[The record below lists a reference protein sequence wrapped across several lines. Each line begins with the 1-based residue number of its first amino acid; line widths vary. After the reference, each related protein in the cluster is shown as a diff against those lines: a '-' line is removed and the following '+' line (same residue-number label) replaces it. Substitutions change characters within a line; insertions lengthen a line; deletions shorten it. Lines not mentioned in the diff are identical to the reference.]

1 MLFAVRWWC
10 SKGNVRIRY
19 KIKWL
24 DYYVFVVFG
33 DMITLMLINKGWRD
47 LRVTHIQIASPLI
60 HQTQINSCIL
70 PPDLLFFCM
79 CASNWSSLRS
89 ISVNVFVHFFL
100 WPPLLKNTFSPSPMV
115 FFSEFAME
123 IASIHIC
130 LHLYTTCIFVLLDN
144 KHNQL
149 IIIALGLIIYICTGF
164 LF

>member
-89 ISVNVFVHFFL
+89 ISVNIFDHFFL
-100 WPPLLKNTFSPSPMV
+100 WPPFLKIHGLFFRVCDGNCEYTYMYTLIYYTWSVPGV
-115 FFSEFAME
+115 FFYF
-123 IASIHIC
+123 I
-130 LHLYTTCIFVLLDN
+130 
-144 KHNQL
+144 
-149 IIIALGLIIYICTGF
+149 G
-164 LF
+164 